1 MIFSKALYYP
11 TIDISDEDWLKMAY
25 LFGGEY
31 MKEHHRCF
39 TIILGDVYER
49 HRKMRDSNVSC
60 QF

>member
-1 MIFSKALYYP
+1 MMFSKVLYYP

-39 TIILGDVYER
+39 YDNSGGCI
-49 HRKMRDSNVSC
+49 
-60 QF
+60 